1 MELSYIIEGN
11 SLDVLK
17 QLEDESIDI
26 VITSPPYN
34 AAHEY
39 DEYND
44 NLDKSIYIE
53 TMKDIFTEVYR
64 VLKKD
69 GRICLNVPFAIK
81 NRDTKEVSFLSHM
94 YAGLLNDLGF
104 NDFEWITWHK
114 GKNKNHFQGNNTA
127 WGSWKS
133 PSCPSFRPMGEAVMV
148 FFKEER
154 RMVRDKEDIDITGD
168 EFKEWTKNLWYF
180 DEEEELIY
188 ENIIMEPNTANK
200 KEHPAPYP
208 VALVERLLKLY
219 SYEGAVV
226 LDPFNGT
233 GTTSVASQKLNRR
246 FIGIDLSKK
255 YCDLAMSRL
264 KSENV
269 KRVTIDSKY
278 SKLVNSDDSLGSLN
292 EFFPYKES
300 FSPRLFSEMT
310 SRYEIENVQTMY
322 DPFVGTGSS
331 LLNNEV
337 ERVYGVDTS
346 PFAINVSDIKLER
359 LPLDNIDQILELLE
373 NLDGIEIKNYKLPDW
388 KPYVKYADE
397 QKYNYIMSIIESFN
411 RICIEIGKYIE
422 YLIYSNLESIFDY
435 KRDGNGI
442 KYRESKIKTK
452 QDLTKYVYTLIK
464 EGLEAK
470 LSFDK
475 NNNLEHIS
483 LRNES
488 SVNFKLNNDID
499 LIITSPPYANM
510 FDYFEVY
517 KMELWTSGL
526 IKDYEGWKEL
536 KKTALRSNLNTD
548 LNLEHEIEN
557 SYLSDTIKQL
567 ESLDTDKRTIVMVK
581 NYFYDM
587 RKVLQNCYDSL
598 KINGYM
604 FIVVGNSFYNGIPII
619 TDFIIQEEAEKIG
632 FKSKDLIFARRLRTS
647 PQQMSRLDSSNKK
660 YLRETIIVLKKE

>member
-17 QLEDESIDI
+17 RLEDESIDI

-34 AAHEY
+34 AAHNY
-39 DEYND
+39 DVYND
-44 NLDKSIYIE
+44 NLDQSLYLE
-53 TMKDIFTEVYR
+53 NMKDIFKEVYR

-81 NRDTKEVSFLSHM
+81 NRDTKKVSFLSHIF
-94 YAGLLNDLGF
+94 AGLLNELGF

-154 RMVRDKEDIDITGD
+154 RMVRDNQYIDITGD

-180 DEEEELIY
+180 DEEEELIFN
-188 ENIIMEPNTANK
+188 NIIMEPNTANK

-219 SYEGAVV
+219 SYEGAIV

-233 GTTSVASQKLNRR
+233 GTTSFAAQKLNRR

-264 KSENV
+264 KSEDV

-278 SKLVNSDDSLGSLN
+278 STLVNSDDSIGNLN

-310 SRYEIENVQTMY
+310 SRYEIENVKSMY

-337 ERVYGVDTS
+337 ETAYGLDTS
-346 PFAINVSDIKLER
+346 PFAINVSNIKLKK
-359 LPLDNIDQILELLE
+359 LPLDKMDQVHELLE
-373 NLDGIEIKNYKLPDW
+373 NLDDIELKNYKFPDW
-388 KPYVKYADE
+388 KPYNKYVD
-397 QKYNYIMSIIESFN
+397 KKTYDYIMSVIDAFN
-411 RICIEIGKYIE
+411 RISNEIGKYIE
-422 YLIYSNLESIFDY
+422 YLVYSNLESVFDY

-452 QDLTKYVYTLIK
+452 EDLTEYVYKLIK

-470 LSFDK
+470 LFFD
-475 NNNLEHIS
+475 NNNKLKNI
-483 LRNES
+483 LLKNES
-488 SVNFKLNNDID
+488 SVNYKLKNDVD

-517 KMELWTSGL
+517 KIELWTSGL
-526 IKDYEGWKEL
+526 IKDNKEWREL
-536 KKTALRSNLNTD
+536 KKTALRSNLNSN
-548 LNLEHEIEN
+548 LNLGHEIKN
-557 SYLSDTIKQL
+557 SYLSNTLKQL
-567 ESLDTDKRTIVMVK
+567 ENLNTDNRTVVMIK

-587 RKVLQNCYDSL
+587 KIVLQNCYNSL
-598 KINGYM
+598 KVNGYM
-604 FIVVGNSFYNGIPII
+604 FIVVGNSFYNGVPVK

-632 FKSKDLIFARRLRTS
+632 FKCKDLIFARRLRTS
-647 PQQMSRLDSSNKK
+647 PQQMKKLNSSDKK
-660 YLRETIIVLKKE
+660 YLRESIIVLKKE